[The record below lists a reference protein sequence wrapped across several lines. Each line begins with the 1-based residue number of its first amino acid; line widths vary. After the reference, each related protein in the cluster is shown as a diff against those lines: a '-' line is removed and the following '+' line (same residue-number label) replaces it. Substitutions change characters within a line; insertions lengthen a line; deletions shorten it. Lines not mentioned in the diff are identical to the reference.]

1 LAAFQLHYVATYVNY
16 MSLAYYMNL
25 TLTLHDALPNL
36 LHVVDRSHED
46 VEQHQT
52 TVLKLLKE
60 LGADKI
66 PMLTVY
72 NKKDLLDDSFIPMHH
87 PNIIISALDDQDLHS
102 LVVKIESV
110 LKETWNQYIIELD

>member
-1 LAAFQLHYVATYVNY
+1 LEEVTEADF
-16 MSLAYYMNL
+16 
-25 TLTLHDALPNL
+25 L
-36 LHVVDRSHED
+36 LHVVDSSHED

-102 LVVKIESV
+102 LVVEIESDV
-110 LKETWNQYIIELD
+110 KETWNQYSTEKDTNEDKKHK